1 MSGAGRRRASIRLM
15 LPLALAGGAVLVVA
29 AILLSQRTAE
39 SAPAQPIAFSHRTH
53 AEAEIQCL
61 FCHPNALRSDVAGM
75 PSVER
80 CAGCHR
86 TIATTRRRI
95 QTVLGY
101 WERGEPIPWQPI
113 NKMADFV
120 FFSHQPHLAAG
131 VSCETCHG
139 DVGKMNAA
147 RQVVNMDMGWCLNC
161 HLKQPETA
169 VARLTDCL
177 ACHK

>member
-95 QTVLGY
+95 QTGLGY
-101 WERGEPIPWQPI
+101 WERSEPIPWQPI

-131 VSCETCHG
+131 VGCETCHG

>member
-131 VSCETCHG
+131 VGCETCHG